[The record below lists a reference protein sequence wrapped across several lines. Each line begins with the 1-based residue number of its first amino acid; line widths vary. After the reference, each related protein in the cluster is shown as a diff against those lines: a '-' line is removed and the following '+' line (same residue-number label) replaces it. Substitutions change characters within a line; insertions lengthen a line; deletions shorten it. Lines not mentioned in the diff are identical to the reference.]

1 MKTKLSTL
9 LILTVL
15 SAFLL
20 MAMASGSSDES
31 SITNSSS
38 NSSSEKADI
47 QETILLERDGVKIT
61 AKEMVTDI
69 IWGDGIKLLV
79 ENSSDTDLNIS
90 CDSMIVNDFMIT
102 DMFYCTVAAGKKSN
116 ETLYLSSSDL
126 KNSGID
132 NIGKI
137 EFEFYASN
145 NNYERIFENEYAVL
159 ETSLISKMDTSTNV
173 EGAELYNQNN
183 IKIIGKAVN
192 EHDFWGSA
200 VVLYIENNTDDEI
213 SVYCDNMSVN
223 GFMVSPLFASNI
235 KPNKKAVDTITLFEN
250 ELEENDIESIED
262 IELSFRIIN
271 SDNYNIIDE
280 TAPISFSTK

>member
-1 MKTKLSTL
+1 
-9 LILTVL
+9 
-15 SAFLL
+15 
-20 MAMASGSSDES
+20 
-31 SITNSSS
+31 
-38 NSSSEKADI
+38 
-47 QETILLERDGVKIT
+47 
-61 AKEMVTDI
+61 
-69 IWGDGIKLLV
+69 
-79 ENSSDTDLNIS
+79 
-90 CDSMIVNDFMIT
+90 
-102 DMFYCTVAAGKKSN
+102 
-116 ETLYLSSSDL
+116 
-126 KNSGID
+126 
-132 NIGKI
+132 
-137 EFEFYASN
+137 
-145 NNYERIFENEYAVL
+145 
-159 ETSLISKMDTSTNV
+159 MDTSTNV